1 MLMTNRQNDKS
12 SSHFSLSMT
21 NRLSD
26 NAYVSIGLDF
36 VTMTDDKRDLSQ
48 INAYVPTQ
56 VKQEFKLE
64 CLKAGKTMSDVIE
77 ELVAGW
83 LKKRKESQQ

>member
-1 MLMTNRQNDKS
+1 MTG
-12 SSHFSLSMT
+12 
-21 NRLSD
+21 RLSD
-26 NAYVSIGLDF
+26 NAYVSIVLDF
-36 VTMTDDKRDLSQ
+36 VTMTDDKRNVSQ
-48 INAYVPTQ
+48 INAYVPSK

-83 LKKRKESQQ
+83 LKDRKETQQ

>member
-1 MLMTNRQNDKS
+1 
-12 SSHFSLSMT
+12 
-21 NRLSD
+21 
-26 NAYVSIGLDF
+26 
-36 VTMTDDKRDLSQ
+36 MTDDKRNLSQ
-48 INAYVPTQ
+48 INAYVPSK

-83 LKKRKESQQ
+83 LKDRKETQQ